1 MNGFDISISQMKDL
15 YKALSNDVKY
25 PNAL

>member
-15 YKALSNDVKY
+15 YKALSDNVSY
-25 PNAL
+25 PDAL